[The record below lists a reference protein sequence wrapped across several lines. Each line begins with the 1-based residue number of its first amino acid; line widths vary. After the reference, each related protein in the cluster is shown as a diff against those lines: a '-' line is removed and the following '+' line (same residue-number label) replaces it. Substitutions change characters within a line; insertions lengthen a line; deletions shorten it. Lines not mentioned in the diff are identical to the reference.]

1 MPSNIFQVYVI
12 DARAL
17 NIRPPRVCDIQPGTI
32 AAVYNFVNV
41 DEKEAQ
47 NSIRNGEVWDTAAV
61 GRVLSVAGEKT
72 AAKV

>member
-1 MPSNIFQVYVI
+1 MPNIFQVFAI

-41 DEKEAQ
+41 DEKEAL
-47 NSIRNGEVWDTAAV
+47 NSIRNGEVWDVATV
-61 GRVLSVAGEKT
+61 GRVLSVAEKA
-72 AAKV
+72 AAKG

>member
-12 DARAL
+12 DVHATK
-17 NIRPPRVCDIQPGTI
+17 IRPPRVCDIQPGTI

-41 DEKEAQ
+41 DAAEAVQ
-47 NSIRNGEVWDTAAV
+47 SIRNGEVWDVAAV

-72 AAKV
+72 AAKA